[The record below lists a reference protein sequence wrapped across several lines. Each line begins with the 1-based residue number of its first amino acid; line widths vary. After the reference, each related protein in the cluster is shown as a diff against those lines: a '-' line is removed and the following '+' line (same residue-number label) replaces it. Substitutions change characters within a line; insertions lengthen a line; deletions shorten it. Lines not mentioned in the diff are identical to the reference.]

1 MMLPVSNPSHEDR
14 DAGQMLLATG
24 VVLLMSLLSM
34 AIFGV
39 KVAGLT
45 MPHNTASDGV
55 IVTSLEV
62 VEGIPELTEART
74 QLWING
80 GLDALEAGEIAF
92 QSVHDD
98 MLYHGELRGIEI
110 KLIDIQV
117 NETSTTTLHFSGEL
131 GISDGSAMLTVP
143 ISFEVTHA

>member
-1 MMLPVSNPSHEDR
+1 MRTHSSNNREDR

-45 MPHNTASDGV
+45 MPHDTASDGV
-55 IVTSLEV
+55 LVTSSEV
-62 VEGIPELTEART
+62 MDAVPELTDSRT
-74 QLWING
+74 QQWITG
-80 GLDALEAGEIAF
+80 GMEPLEAGEIAF

-98 MLYHGELRGIEI
+98 ILYLGELRGIEI
-110 KLIDIQV
+110 KLIDMQV
-117 NETSTTTLHFSGEL
+117 NETSATTLQFNAEL
-131 GISDGSAMLTVP
+131 GISDGSAMLTIPV
-143 ISFEVTHA
+143 SFEVTHV

>member
-1 MMLPVSNPSHEDR
+1 MRLSTPSSVEDR

-45 MPHNTASDGV
+45 MPYETASDGV
-55 IVTSLEV
+55 LVTSLEV
-62 VEGIPELTEART
+62 VEAIPELTEART

-80 GLDALEAGEIAF
+80 GLEPLEAGETAY

-98 MLYHGELRGIEI
+98 LLHHG
-110 KLIDIQV
+110 
-117 NETSTTTLHFSGEL
+117 
-131 GISDGSAMLTVP
+131 
-143 ISFEVTHA
+143 

>member
-1 MMLPVSNPSHEDR
+1 MRPVSNPSHEDR

-45 MPHNTASDGV
+45 MPHDTASDGV
-55 IVTSLEV
+55 LVTSIEV
-62 VEGIPELTEART
+62 EEAIPELTEART

-80 GLDALEAGEIAF
+80 GLEPLDAGEIAF

-110 KLIDIQV
+110 KLINFQV
-117 NETSTTTLHFSGEL
+117 NETSPTTLHFSGEL
-131 GISDGSAMLTVP
+131 GISDGAAMLTVA
-143 ISFEVTHA
+143 IAFEMTHV